1 MWFWG
6 RGPGWGWRRGWAA
19 WGYGPYGYVDP
30 QYATEM
36 EKQWLKQYEAY
47 LEAELRLVRER
58 LAQLEGREPPAPPAE
73 PGV

>member
-1 MWFWG
+1 MWWG
-6 RGPGWGWRRGWAA
+6 RGPMWGWRRMGM
-19 WGYGPYGYVDP
+19 WGYGPYGVVDP
-30 QYATEM
+30 QYAAEI

-58 LAQLEGREPPAPPAE
+58 IAQLEGKVPPAPPQT